1 MYLTIALGSFVQES
15 YPGLMNLT
23 AVAGIP
29 PTWLWVIVL
38 LIYCWFFSSRRRHT
52 RLVSDWVQT
61 CALPIRSEEH
71 TSELQSLTN
80 LVCRLI
86 RSEEHTSEL
95 QSLTNLVCRL
105 LLEKK
110 NTTDSAEYLSVNT
123 KGWHTC
129 GIRVNDSRVLCW
141 GYDNHGQL
149 GDGQTANNG
158 NPNITTDSSIYSS
171 VSAGYYHTCGIR
183 TNDSRV
189 LCWGEGDY
197 GQLGDSSTSAHNTLN
212 PNVTTDSSVYT
223 SIDAGGF
230 HTCGIRQNDSRILCW
245 GWGLYGT
252 LGDGQTSNKG
262 NPNVT
267 TD

>member
-110 NTTDSAEYLSVNT
+110 QRGLAH
-123 KGWHTC
+123 G
-129 GIRVNDSRVLCW
+129 
-141 GYDNHGQL
+141 GQL
-149 GDGQTANNG
+149 PRRGPPQRRDASPQEGRALRVPLGQERPHPLRGHPPLGGGAPAPG
-158 NPNITTDSSIYSS
+158 RARGLRQ
-171 VSAGYYHTCGIR
+171 AG
-183 TNDSRV
+183 
-189 LCWGEGDY
+189 
-197 GQLGDSSTSAHNTLN
+197 
-212 PNVTTDSSVYT
+212 
-223 SIDAGGF
+223 
-230 HTCGIRQNDSRILCW
+230 RQ
-245 GWGLYGT
+245 
-252 LGDGQTSNKG
+252 
-262 NPNVT
+262 
-267 TD
+267 